1 MSHTNTFVWDLDC
14 LVFFPP
20 SVNNTDHRTMEAKR
34 GLGKEEK
41 DRRPPSECTEQKG
54 GRRARTPQR
63 GPGRVTG
70 QSASRHLRALK
81 RTGAPRAG
89 LPEQHRF
96 PPRPQIKPKRST
108 APRSRSAE
116 ELDEAWRGFAAPLSG
131 PGRRAARWAPGALTA
146 RCGSGSLPAGG
157 GSSRKS
163 LRSPRRGERRSGGG
177 GGRAAPLSPSAG
189 GRSWGAAPS
198 LLRPPS
204 AAPSGPAV

>member
-34 GLGKEEK
+34 GLGKGEK
-41 DRRPPSECTEQKG
+41 DRRPPSERTEQKG

-116 ELDEAWRGFAAPLSG
+116 ELDEAWRGFAAPLSWARPG
-131 PGRRAARWAPGALTA
+131 PSRPRTRTRPSAPAASA
-146 RCGSGSLPAGG
+146 
-157 GSSRKS
+157 
-163 LRSPRRGERRSGGG
+163 PRRQ
-177 GGRAAPLSPSAG
+177 
-189 GRSWGAAPS
+189 
-198 LLRPPS
+198 RPPVARRT
-204 AAPSGPAV
+204 AALRGVPGVALRCCPAAFPSFPIPLNSLHSKAKLISSC